1 MSSCKKSCFRHTP
14 TQVFLATALLIVVC
28 SVCSLHAAIAAKKST
43 LSEQRAILTDQST
56 VSRELVQKNRELS
69 LEKERANQITR
80 DDNPT
85 DNGSFIPAV
94 SLYVDKFTQSEA
106 HMSLPEIKK
115 LIAKNYD
122 IKPYDKFI
130 AAILSN
136 EKKYKDNYYVFY
148 HGADNVWRLPQDLY
162 TQLYAYFNPLGY
174 RATKDFTF
182 LRFEDEHG
190 PSSVQ
195 DFLVAELKKSGL
207 INDHGEMGAILLST
221 NLALFGNVGVPSE
234 CTWEYFI
241 KSRGHTNPSHVTYE
255 KIMNRFGLT
264 HKYINDLMSLVKLY
278 DTKEQTIVQIFIPKD
293 KVDQIG
299 YLSWIKGI
307 PAHKET
313 MDWVKRSVKNK
324 IYEKTQPAIIDLTE
338 IFKREQEENPIFK
351 NLMERAKE
359 GDFSLNDFLHIYRNN
374 PEKIVDINDVMA
386 RLIFTPDIL
395 LNPDS
400 GVKLFRFSTVTP
412 ERLQL
417 YHQRLNEVIDKIIAE
432 KRLFNKLLWF

>member
-1 MSSCKKSCFRHTP
+1 MRSFKKSCFRHTS
-14 TQVFLATALLIVVC
+14 TQVFLGAVLFVILC
-28 SVCSLHAAIAAKKST
+28 SIYTLYGAIGGKS
-43 LSEQRAILTDQST
+43 SFSVEQKSIFTGQSA
-56 VSRELVQKNRELS
+56 VSKERVQKIRELS
-69 LEKERANQITR
+69 LEKERANQVAR
-80 DDNPT
+80 DDEST
-85 DNGSFIPAV
+85 HKIPLVPVV
-94 SLYVDKFTQSEA
+94 SIYSDKFTQSEA

-122 IKPYDKFI
+122 LKPYDKFI

-136 EKKYKDNYYVFY
+136 EKKYKDGYYVFY
-148 HGADNVWRLPQDLY
+148 HGTDNVWRLPQDLY

-182 LRFEDEHG
+182 LRFEDEYG
-190 PSSVQ
+190 PSSAQ
-195 DFLVAELKKSGL
+195 EFLVTELKKSGL
-207 INDHGEMGAILLST
+207 INDHGKMGAILLSV

-241 KSRGHTNPSHVTYE
+241 KSRGHANPSRATYE
-255 KIMNRFGLT
+255 KIMDKFGLT
-264 HKYINDLMSLVKLY
+264 HKYIDQLMSLVKLY
-278 DTKEQTIVQIFIPKD
+278 DTKEQTIVQIFIPKN
-293 KVDQIG
+293 KIDQIG

-324 IYEKTQPAIIDLTE
+324 KYPKTQPAIVDLTE
-338 IFKREQEENPIFK
+338 TFKYEQEINPIFK
-351 NLMERAKE
+351 NLMERVEA
-359 GDFSLNDFLHIYRNN
+359 GDFSLDDFLHIYRNN

-386 RLIFTPDIL
+386 RLIFTPDVL

-400 GVKLFRFSTVTP
+400 GVKFFRFSTATP

-417 YHQRLNEVIDKIIAE
+417 YHQRLNEVVDKIIAE
-432 KRLFNKLLWF
+432 KNAF